1 MAVVSLPKS
10 IESLGDAARDQA
22 KQQVRQVE
30 RVARKLTGRRAPG
43 WLGWLSAL
51 APRLTHEGIALEQH
65 VREGRFQRSLAL
77 ITAMSSLAAT
87 FEVGTEHYRGSYS
100 QRVMYSPLALG
111 AALTGVSVAAAFSR
125 WAARVALPIVSL
137 AMLVDGAVGFIFHVR
152 GVARK
157 PGGWRIPIFNVIM
170 GPPVFAPLLLGVTG
184 FLGLMTSFLR
194 REDDPHGRLALGVRR
209 ARPAWANLL
218 PRAISSEGITLEQD
232 VREGRFQR
240 GLALATALTALF
252 NGVESLYS
260 HYKNNFRFKAQW
272 TPILLTPALVTA
284 SLGAFWSRRIA
295 HTWLPILS
303 ILAAADGLAGFFYH
317 VRGGLRRPGALH
329 RPLYTL
335 AYGPP
340 VFAPLLF
347 AATGMLGVMASLMRR
362 GK

>member
-10 IESLGDAARDQA
+10 IEWLGGVVRDQA
-22 KQQVRQVE
+22 PIE
-30 RVARKLTGRRAPG
+30 RAARTLTGRRETG
-43 WLGWLSAL
+43 WLGWLAAL
-51 APRLTHEGIALEQH
+51 APRLTREGVTLEQH

-77 ITAMSSLAAT
+77 VTALSSLAAT

-111 AALTGVSVAAAFSR
+111 ATLTGVSAAAAFNR

-137 AMLVDGAVGFIFHVR
+137 AMLVDGAVGFVFHIR

-184 FLGLMTSFLR
+184 FLGLMTAFLR
-194 REDDPHGRLALGVRR
+194 REDDPHHRLALGVRR
-209 ARPAWANLL
+209 ARPAWVNLL
-218 PRAISSEGITLEQD
+218 PRAVSREGITLEQD

-252 NGVESLYS
+252 NGVEALYS

-272 TPILLTPALVTA
+272 TPILLTPALVAA
-284 SLGAFWSRRIA
+284 SLGAFWSRRVA

-303 ILAAADGLAGFFYH
+303 LLAAVDGLVGFFYH
-317 VRGGLRRPGALH
+317 ARGGLRRPGALH

>member
-1 MAVVSLPKS
+1 
-10 IESLGDAARDQA
+10 
-22 KQQVRQVE
+22 
-30 RVARKLTGRRAPG
+30 
-43 WLGWLSAL
+43 
-51 APRLTHEGIALEQH
+51 
-65 VREGRFQRSLAL
+65 
-77 ITAMSSLAAT
+77 
-87 FEVGTEHYRGSYS
+87 
-100 QRVMYSPLALG
+100 
-111 AALTGVSVAAAFSR
+111 
-125 WAARVALPIVSL
+125 
-137 AMLVDGAVGFIFHVR
+137 
-152 GVARK
+152 
-157 PGGWRIPIFNVIM
+157 
-170 GPPVFAPLLLGVTG
+170 
-184 FLGLMTSFLR
+184 
-194 REDDPHGRLALGVRR
+194 
-209 ARPAWANLL
+209 ANLL